1 MGVVG
6 EDGGGVRREGEA
18 GFTVTGRMERYRR
31 FELWRCF
38 TIDVQHRT
46 YGRQNYDTSDLPYF
60 REFFAA

>member
-1 MGVVG
+1 MG

-18 GFTVTGRMERYRR
+18 GFMVTGRMERYRR

-46 YGRQNYDTSDLPYF
+46 YGRQN
-60 REFFAA
+60 